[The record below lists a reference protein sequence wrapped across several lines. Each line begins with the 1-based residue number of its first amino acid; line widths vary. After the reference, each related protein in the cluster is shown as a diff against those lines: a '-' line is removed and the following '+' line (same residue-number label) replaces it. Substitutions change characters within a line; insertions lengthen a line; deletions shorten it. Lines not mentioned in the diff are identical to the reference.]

1 MNDSILNQQR
11 LYLMTSPKSSYQD
24 FYQIIKVVLPGSIR
38 RQTLLGLEPF
48 GDLLLEKLRHYVRKF
63 KSNLLQ
69 T

>member
-1 MNDSILNQQR
+1 MIVFSINKGYILRHLPSR
-11 LYLMTSPKSSYQD
+11 LIRI

>member
-38 RQTLLGLEPF
+38 RANIVRTGAIRRPAARKVETLCQ
-48 GDLLLEKLRHYVRKF
+48 KV
-63 KSNLLQ
+63 
-69 T
+69 